1 MISIERVK
9 GLVKS
14 LSGYDDSELEEFSEI
29 ISTSVQCAQQQINDE
44 GQHSNPLVEM
54 LAAAMANYQLAIINM
69 GDGVTAFTAGDVSI
83 NQSADSIKNA
93 RLLLDDAKENVA
105 ELIADSGFAFLG
117 V

>member
-9 GLVKS
+9 ALVKS
-14 LSGYDDSELEEFSEI
+14 LGGYDDSELEEFSEI
-29 ISTSVQCAQQQINDE
+29 ILTSVQCAQQQIKDE

-93 RLLLDDAKENVA
+93 RLLLDEAKENVA
-105 ELIADSGFAFLG
+105 ELIADRGFAFLG